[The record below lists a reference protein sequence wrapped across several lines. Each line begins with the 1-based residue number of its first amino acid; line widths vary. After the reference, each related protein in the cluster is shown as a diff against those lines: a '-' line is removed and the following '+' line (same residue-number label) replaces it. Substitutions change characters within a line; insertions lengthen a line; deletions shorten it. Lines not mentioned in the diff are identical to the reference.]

1 MRRLT
6 RMLVKSANAVETSAT
21 PKRMRMMAQTRSH
34 GLWWEKL

>member
-6 RMLVKSANAVETSAT
+6 RMLVKSANAVDTRAT
-21 PKRMRMMAQTRSH
+21 PETINTMAHAISH